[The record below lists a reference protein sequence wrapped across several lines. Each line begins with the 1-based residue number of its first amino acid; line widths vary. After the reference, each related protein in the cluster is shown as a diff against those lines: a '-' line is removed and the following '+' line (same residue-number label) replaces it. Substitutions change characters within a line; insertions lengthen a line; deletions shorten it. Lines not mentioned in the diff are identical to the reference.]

1 MKALAK
7 GALALVLC
15 AAALCASCSNDIDS
29 MIDDYNSQFAS
40 VKKDLDAPVPA
51 VGDPD
56 FVASEM
62 LLLYYNLNA
71 NDYLT
76 IVGPPGAVTYRW
88 TVQYIMD
95 KEDKE
100 AAELAGEDV
109 KYEEDEVGS
118 GRILRL
124 TMDSSAQL
132 KEYHSYMLRLYV
144 TDSHKN
150 EYSDLAYLTVTYV
163 MPY

>member
-1 MKALAK
+1 
-7 GALALVLC
+7 
-15 AAALCASCSNDIDS
+15 

-62 LLLYYNLNA
+62 LQLYYHLNA

-76 IVGPPGAVTYRW
+76 LVGPPGAVTYRW

-109 KYEEDEVGS
+109 KYAEDEVGS
-118 GRILRL
+118 GRELTL
-124 TMDSSAQL
+124 TMNSSKQF
-132 KEYHSYMLRLYV
+132 KEYHSYILRLYV
-144 TDSHKN
+144 TDSDRN
-150 EYSDLAYLTVTYV
+150 EYRDEAYLTITYV
-163 MPY
+163 APY